1 MTLLISFLKPDFCND
16 LRRIGNT
23 LRVFGAFAGDFTVI
37 LKQKEK
43 MGSRPLSSRSM
54 CRFQS
59 LVDDLG
65 LIDLGYSRNPFT

>member
-1 MTLLISFLKPDFCND
+1 ML
-16 LRRIGNT
+16 
-23 LRVFGAFAGDFTVI
+23 LRVFGAFAGDFTAI

-43 MGSRPLSSRSM
+43 MGSRPLSSKSM

-65 LIDLGYSRNPFT
+65 LIDLGYSRILLYKKIIKLVEETFKRDMI